1 MATAE
6 RSRQVPDGQGT
17 KRKQRVV
24 NGNIR
29 LGSFGGV
36 EVRIN
41 WSWLVIFA
49 LIVWS
54 LADGIFPSQNPGLSG
69 GVHLAMA
76 IVAALLFFISLLLH
90 ELGHSWVARREGMEI
105 DGITLWLFGGVSE
118 FKTRFPSAGAEF
130 RIAIAGPL
138 VSLLLGVIFVLI
150 ALAGLPSAVDGVAAW
165 LGYINL
171 TLLAFNL
178 IPALPLDG
186 GRVLRAALWRIRGD
200 LGWATR
206 IAAEIGR
213 GFGYLFIALGI
224 ALFIFQGSFS
234 GAWLAF
240 IGWFLLQAATAE
252 ARYIATEAALAG
264 LRVRD
269 LMVRNPVTV
278 DGDLTLGQFMDEV
291 AGSRHFTTYPVVDA
305 ERPIGLL
312 AFRSVAAVPRSEW
325 DSRRVR
331 DAMIPLDRV
340 ELLTEDETA
349 VEALAALSSSTSNR
363 GLVVENGHLAG
374 LLSITDL
381 TRALDVRRPRQP
393 AAA

>member
-1 MATAE
+1 
-6 RSRQVPDGQGT
+6 
-17 KRKQRVV
+17 V

-29 LGSFGGV
+29 LGRFGGV

-49 LIVWS
+49 LIVWT

-76 IVAALLFFISLLLH
+76 IVAALLFFASLLLH

-138 VSLLLGVIFVLI
+138 VSLVLGVVFVLI

-171 TLLAFNL
+171 TLLVFNL

-206 IAAEIGR
+206 IATEIGR

-224 ALFIFQGSFS
+224 AMFIFEGSFS

-278 DGDLTLGQFMDEV
+278 DGDLTVGRFMDEV
-291 AGSRHFTTYPVVDA
+291 GGSRHFATYPVIDG

-312 AFRSVAAVPRSEW
+312 AFRSVAAVPRSGW

-331 DAMIPLDRV
+331 DAMIPLDLV
-340 ELLTEDETA
+340 PMLTEDETA
-349 VEALAALSSSTSNR
+349 VEALAALSSSSSNR
-363 GLVVENGHLAG
+363 GLIVENGHLAG

-381 TRALDVRRPRQP
+381 TRALEVRPRPPRP

>member
-1 MATAE
+1 M
-6 RSRQVPDGQGT
+6 G
-17 KRKQRVV
+17 
-24 NGNIR
+24 NGNIK
-29 LGSFGGV
+29 LGRIGGI

-54 LADGIFPSQNPGLSG
+54 LADGVFPSQNPGLSRG
-69 GVHLAMA
+69 THLAMA
-76 IVAALLFFISLLLH
+76 IVAALLFFASLLLH
-90 ELGHSWVARREGMEI
+90 ELGHSWQARREGMEI

-118 FKTRFPSAGAEF
+118 FKTQFKSAGAEF

-138 VSLLLGVIFVLI
+138 MSLVLGVVFVLI

-171 TLLAFNL
+171 ALLVFNL

-186 GRVLRAALWRIRGD
+186 GRVLRAALWQFRGD

-206 IAAEIGR
+206 VASEIGR

-224 ALFIFQGSFS
+224 AMFIFQGSFS

-252 ARYIATEAALAG
+252 ARYIATSAALKG

-269 LMVRNPVTV
+269 LMVRHPVTV
-278 DGDLTLGQFMDEV
+278 DGDLTVEQFMD
-291 AGSRHFTTYPVVDA
+291 ALARSPHFTTYPVLDS

-312 AFRSVAAVPRSEW
+312 AFRSVAALPRSEW
-325 DSRRVR
+325 ASRRVQ

-340 ELLTEDETA
+340 PLLTEDTSA
-349 VEALAALSSSTSNR
+349 VDALAALSSSTSNR

-381 TRALDVRRPRQP
+381 TRALEVRRPVRP